1 MLKVL
6 IYGDGSYVRSLED
19 KVKLL
24 EKTANMDEGHR
35 PTTQDSPNLFNN
47 PDINAQLHSS
57 PALDQSAVLQPDTTF
72 APASTSH
79 FHQTHASPSFAD
91 ELKAISL
98 EATAE
103 RHLGSSSGLSFARL
117 TQMILRRLTPDKADF
132 VFVSNSN
139 PTAADTAAATS
150 PTTFFNLDTPSDLF
164 DASIFQSLSESIST
178 HPVLFGDL
186 FLADVTLQQDPSLVE
201 QLSWPADEA
210 HVQHLVD
217 FYFAHSHTLYPVLS
231 RRQVLG
237 TLDRIRRDPGGLAAQ
252 PPQDMF
258 RVWMVLAIGS
268 TTFSTISL
276 AEEAESM
283 VFYNKALQYS
293 EKAMEGDEMVSFL
306 KYDMGVVRKE
316 MLTGVQAALEV
327 IMLQVSYSF
336 FNQLGPSKFRCYPMR
351 GLMLTGFPDTWFLVG
366 IAARLALGRGLHTV
380 STYTNLPVD
389 EQERRKRVFFSIY
402 MMDR

>member
-1 MLKVL
+1 MLPSC
-6 IYGDGSYVRSLED
+6 SYVRGLEE

-24 EKTANMDEGHR
+24 EKTANVDKGHHV
-35 PTTQDSPNLFNN
+35 SPPDGSSLFSN
-47 PDINAQLHSS
+47 PDIHAQLQSP
-57 PALDQSAVLQPDTTF
+57 PALNQTCAVPQPDTTF
-72 APASTSH
+72 GAPSASSSN
-79 FHQTHASPSFAD
+79 FHQTHASPSFAE

-132 VFVSNSN
+132 VFVSNH
-139 PTAADTAAATS
+139 PDTAAPS

-186 FLADVTLQQDPSLVE
+186 FLADITQQDPILVE
-201 QLSWPADEA
+201 LSWPADEA

-217 FYFAHSHTLYPVLS
+217 FYFANSHTLYPVLS
-231 RRQVLG
+231 KRQVLH
-237 TLDRIRRDPGGLAAQ
+237 TLERIRQDPGGLAAQ
-252 PPQDMF
+252 LPQDLF

-268 TTFSTISL
+268 TTFSTVSL

-293 EKAMEGDEMVSFL
+293 EKAMEGDEMVSL
-306 KYDMGVVRKE
+306 PKCGRRVKRK
-316 MLTGVQAALEV
+316 
-327 IMLQVSYSF
+327 
-336 FNQLGPSKFRCYPMR
+336 C
-351 GLMLTGFPDTWFLVG
+351 
-366 IAARLALGRGLHTV
+366 
-380 STYTNLPVD
+380 
-389 EQERRKRVFFSIY
+389 
-402 MMDR
+402 